1 MVEYVLATTVGV
13 ILTILVVLLARL
25 LSQSSQQ
32 HEKSA
37 ARQEEIV
44 QRLDSIRHDVIQAQ
58 QRADGMAAELKE
70 LRDQQRRLGE
80 AVRALPAADK
90 TAAESLGELNKKL
103 DKLAQLI
110 AETTYVG
117 VGSATGGSSASGSFE
132 IDLPGLDKDIEKYVK
147 PYVKG
152 RDVFKGFIKPGPFI
166 KPRPSF
172 GTDFTGRSK
181 SGWKVEIDP
190 DYQIEIPGGAPYIIE
205 RADPSPTWKPSP
217 APEPPVASPAPPPA
231 VPPPPPVA
239 PQPPEADVAAE
250 ARRTVDLMFA
260 TTRKYDD
267 AQERFTGERSPSITF
282 GQAFVRVPEDRL
294 PGELN
299 RPKTYTL
306 FSFTVY
312 RQKEDPRKHFVL
324 RGASILPKER
334 WLGMIGSMPAG
345 DALVFV
351 HGFNTSFDDALYRN
365 AQIVWDLRFKGLA
378 VLFSWASRGA
388 IADYGYDRNS
398 AQLARGPFI
407 EVLELLASQHNVQ
420 QIHILAHSM
429 GNEVVLD
436 ALAHCKSDAAALKLG
451 ELVMAAPDVDR
462 DVYKTIAVN
471 ARKLTRRMTLYA
483 SAADRALLASKVLAG
498 DVPRAGDVPDDDGPI
513 VLDSIDSI
521 DATALGEEI
530 FGLNHS
536 TYARSLSILND
547 VLLLLEGKPPP
558 RVIEINSVPDG
569 VIPPKYWRYLV
580 ARS

>member
-13 ILTILVVLLARL
+13 ILTILVVLLARFL
-25 LSQSSQQ
+25 NQSSQ
-32 HEKSA
+32 HNEKSA

-44 QRLDSIRHDVIQAQ
+44 QRLDSIRRDVIQV
-58 QRADGMAAELKE
+58 ADGIAAELKE
-70 LRDQQRRLGE
+70 LRDQQRRLDD
-80 AVRALPAADK
+80 AVTALPAADK
-90 TAAESLGELNKKL
+90 TAAENLGELNKKL
-103 DKLAQLI
+103 DRI
-110 AETTYVG
+110 AEQIAEKTYVSA
-117 VGSATGGSSASGSFE
+117 GSTTGGSSASGSFE

-152 RDVFKGFIKPGPFI
+152 SDVFKGFIKPGPFV
-166 KPRPSF
+166 KPSPSF
-172 GTDFTGRSK
+172 GTGFTDRGK
-181 SGWKVEIDP
+181 TDWKVEIDP
-190 DYQIEIPGGAPYIIE
+190 DHQVEIPGIAPYIVE
-205 RADPSPTWKPSP
+205 RVDPSPTWKPSP
-217 APEPPVASPAPPPA
+217 APEPPVASPAPPPPPPA
-231 VPPPPPVA
+231 VSPPPPVA
-239 PQPPEADVAAE
+239 PQPPEADAASE

-334 WLGMIGSMPAG
+334 WLEVIGSMPSG

-398 AQLARGPFI
+398 AQLARGPFV
-407 EVLELLASQHNVQ
+407 EVLELLAGRPNVQ

-462 DVYKTIAVN
+462 DVYKTIAVS
-471 ARKLTRRMTLYA
+471 ARKLTKRMTLYA

-498 DVPRAGDVPDDDGPI
+498 DIPRAGDVPDDGPI

-547 VLLLLEGKPPP
+547 VLLLLEGKAPP

-569 VIPPKYWRYLV
+569 AIPPKYWRYLV